1 MRAGKNALAL
11 SMLIVAALPAKA
23 LEDAGIE
30 RLATCQDSWVA
41 WKNEPAKLEAL
52 SLGIRAA
59 YERQQGQPFLV
70 PKTPQTV
77 IGLPV
82 AQLFPDS
89 VGMGV
94 GFSVL
99 VDVNFD
105 KAKKALEQKTGK
117 LLNKCETGDGMLSC
131 ELKLGEQKTLLVM
144 AQQGG
149 KGKTTLFGCYY
160 FYEK

>member
-1 MRAGKNALAL
+1 MRAVKNTLAL
-11 SMLIVAALPAKA
+11 SMLMLAALPAKA
-23 LEDAGIE
+23 LEDTGIE
-30 RLATCQDSWVA
+30 RLAICQDSWVA

-52 SLGIRAA
+52 SQGIRAS

-70 PKTPQTV
+70 PKAPRTV
-77 IGLPV
+77 LGLPV

-99 VDVNFD
+99 VDANFD
-105 KAKKALEQKTGK
+105 KTKKALEQKTGK
-117 LLNKCETGDGMLSC
+117 VLNQCETSDGMLSC
-131 ELKLGEQKTLLVM
+131 ELKLGEQKTLLIL
-144 AQQGG
+144 AQRGG